1 MSLPTNPR
9 WSDTDMKRLILTS
22 ALALT
27 LGAAAAHADQRV
39 TSCEKVAIPGTNAVA
54 CASGTITGTTWVPTE
69 NGADRDHDKAE

>member
-1 MSLPTNPR
+1 
-9 WSDTDMKRLILTS
+9 MKHLILTS

-27 LGAAAAHADQRV
+27 LAPAAFADQRA

-54 CASGTITGTTWVPTE
+54 CASSTITGTSWVPTE